1 MGFARRFRPT
11 LAGANMGHPSG
22 SVWSLGPLLARSVWH
37 ADYRRGIRRLP
48 AGCVRGAS
56 PVVFGPR
63 TLVRTWG
70 TRRVQFGPSGPVLAR
85 SLWQAAYRRGLRRLP
100 AGCVRWALPV
110 IFSRFGLGVQPSC
123 HAESFARILAVMS
136 EEIVGRGEVRS
147 YRAPWKG
154 QLVLVCRKCQ
164 RKLKKSSGIAK
175 VAKGLKK
182 RSRLEGDGSRLHV
195 IQVPCL
201 KMCPK
206 GGVTVCTQSQ
216 LARGECS
223 IVRSKEDLEALQHSI
238 TFSASP
244 ASEVSL

>member
-1 MGFARRFRPT
+1 
-11 LAGANMGHPSG
+11 
-22 SVWSLGPLLARSVWH
+22 
-37 ADYRRGIRRLP
+37 
-48 AGCVRGAS
+48 
-56 PVVFGPR
+56 
-63 TLVRTWG
+63 
-70 TRRVQFGPSGPVLAR
+70 
-85 SLWQAAYRRGLRRLP
+85 
-100 AGCVRWALPV
+100 
-110 IFSRFGLGVQPSC
+110 
-123 HAESFARILAVMS
+123 MS
-136 EEIVGRGEVRS
+136 EVIVSRDELRS

-182 RSRLEGDGSRLHV
+182 QEGPKLHI

-206 GGVTVCTQSQ
+206 GGVTVCTQGQ

-238 TFSASP
+238 TFSARP